1 MVSKMFGV
9 DGVIVGSVLLVDS
22 VNNCINGLLNV
33 VEVIEMLWNVL
44 VNNGKFILVFV

>member
-9 DGVIVGSVLLVDS
+9 DGVIAGSVLLVDS
-22 VNNCINGLLNV
+22 VNNRINGSLNV
-33 VEVIEMLWNVL
+33 VEAIETLRNAL